1 MAIDDL
7 SSERALQQLHMED
20 LGAISPMAGRA
31 PGNIIKALTA
41 LLHGDITQAVDLF
54 AGCQDALES
63 GRSEYLLQCVV
74 EDLKW
79 LRDKVNQISEGQAKY
94 LSTDWVALLMD
105 ADRKARATR
114 AKERIKRIARIVCSS
129 VRADPLPPP
138 DRTEEMMR
146 IATELSDEDVL
157 VLRAV
162 AEAWD
167 HYQHLPAQAMHT
179 LAMPAIRGI
188 PGESVLGICGKLQS
202 LGLIA
207 NPEQHAKALRN
218 GSYPEGGGF
227 VPLERAEAF
236 LRAIADRG

>member
-1 MAIDDL
+1 
-7 SSERALQQLHMED
+7 
-20 LGAISPMAGRA
+20 
-31 PGNIIKALTA
+31 
-41 LLHGDITQAVDLF
+41 
-54 AGCQDALES
+54 
-63 GRSEYLLQCVV
+63 
-74 EDLKW
+74 
-79 LRDKVNQISEGQAKY
+79 
-94 LSTDWVALLMD
+94 
-105 ADRKARATR
+105 
-114 AKERIKRIARIVCSS
+114 
-129 VRADPLPPP
+129 
-138 DRTEEMMR
+138 MMR